1 MNINRKV
8 KATMTAIDTNNK
20 RRQHN
25 GSNTEIAYTPCE
37 LVYVWQTIG
46 LVALRSFVFRFS
58 VLFPAAGTQQTM
70 AQKSNGII
78 NVFMKG
84 ARIKMSI

>member
-1 MNINRKV
+1 
-8 KATMTAIDTNNK
+8 MTAIDTNNK

-37 LVYVWQTIG
+37 LVYGWQTIG
-46 LVALRSFVFRFS
+46 LVALRLRLCFGF
-58 VLFPAAGTQQTM
+58 LFCFLRQARNKQWP
-70 AQKSNGII
+70 QKSNGII